1 MIKKITADE
10 EDKRDGG
17 NVNEEVKKGNG
28 GRVFAQQVIKRA
40 DKIVISWAMK
50 ETCYFSSW
58 PNKSKFFLGEDILS
72 GESVSCLF
80 VTKSDLIWPHFEPKK
95 KAEEGNK
102 ENKNKISIGGRH

>member
-1 MIKKITADE
+1 
-10 EDKRDGG
+10 
-17 NVNEEVKKGNG
+17 
-28 GRVFAQQVIKRA
+28 
-40 DKIVISWAMK
+40 
-50 ETCYFSSW
+50 
-58 PNKSKFFLGEDILS
+58 LGEDILS